1 MALIQISDPDIKTEI
16 KKKFSV
22 GIDLG
27 TTNSL
32 IAQRNDNEV
41 TIFQNNN
48 SPLIPSVV
56 SEVDGKLIIGNKDD
70 SDSITSIKRLI
81 GLSSI
86 ECSKIHFDNLSIDT
100 SLEIPRVELGNKKY
114 NAIELSSKILSHLC
128 GIAND
133 NCNKKL
139 VESAVITVPAYFND
153 MQRQATKLAAEM
165 AQIEVLRLISEPT
178 AAAIAYG
185 IQDKQKGNFVVYDF
199 GGGTFDVSV
208 LTIDK
213 GIFKVLSTNGD
224 THLGGDDIDRLVSRY
239 ISKEYKHLS
248 VLTKKEMYKL
258 SKSLKHQLFEKNV
271 AVNDTHN
278 VSLTLEDFNN
288 IIEPLI
294 EKTINIVNEAIIESS
309 LTPDEINNIILVGGS
324 SRVKIVKEKLSNK
337 YNINILDHLNP
348 DTVVVEGAAIQA
360 EILSGNTRDDLLLLD
375 VLPLSLGIETYG
387 GLSEKVIPRNTPIP
401 TSSEKTFT
409 TFKDGQTK
417 MMIKIVQGE
426 REDIS
431 ECISL
436 GEFIL
441 SDIPPLVAGAAR
453 ISVKFQVDADGLLTV
468 SAKEQTVN
476 KETSIEIRPSHGL
489 TPDIIQEMINSSNN
503 KAEYDKN
510 LRALREHI
518 VESERAIYA
527 IEEALKTDSSELLNQ
542 TEIDL
547 INNVITKLKNAV
559 ETNQLDTIKDANKN
573 LETTCEFYVER
584 RMNNSIKSLITGKDI
599 NDIV

>member
-1 MALIQISDPDIKTEI
+1 MALIQISDPEIKTEI
-16 KKKFSV
+16 KRKFSV

-27 TTNSL
+27 TTHSL
-32 IAQRNDNEV
+32 IAERVNNKI
-41 TIFQNNN
+41 TIFEDNG
-48 SPLIPSVV
+48 SSLIPSIV
-56 SEVDGKLIIGNKDD
+56 SEVEGNLVIGQKHHNN
-70 SDSITSIKRLI
+70 SISSIKRLI
-81 GLSSI
+81 GLNSDEALKIDFGELLIDSSLDMPTV
-86 ECSKIHFDNLSIDT
+86 K
-100 SLEIPRVELGNKKY
+100 LGEKKY

-128 GIAND
+128 SIAHND
-133 NCNKKL
+133 KS

-165 AQIEVLRLISEPT
+165 ADIEVLRLISEPT

-185 IQDKQKGNFVVYDF
+185 IQDNQKGNFIIYDL

-213 GIFKVLSTNGD
+213 GIFKVLSTKGD
-224 THLGGDDIDRLVSRY
+224 THLGGDDIDRLLVEYICTRY
-239 ISKEYKHLS
+239 EKLLNLS
-248 VLTKKEMYKL
+248 TIDLYKL
-258 SKSLKHQLFEKNV
+258 ARSLKHQLSQKNI
-271 AVNDTHN
+271 AIEDSHN
-278 VSLTLEDFNN
+278 VSVSIDDFNN
-288 IIEPLI
+288 IINPLI
-294 EKTINIVNEAIIESS
+294 EKTINIITEALNESS
-309 LTPDEINNIILVGGS
+309 LSIDQINNIILVGGS
-324 SRVKIVKEKLSNK
+324 SRLKLVKEKLNKK

-348 DTVVVEGAAIQA
+348 DTVVAEGAAIQA
-360 EILSGNTRDDLLLLD
+360 EILSGNTKDDLLLLD

-387 GLSEKVIPRNTPIP
+387 GLSEKVITRNTPIP

-436 GEFIL
+436 GEFVL

-453 ISVKFQVDADGLLTV
+453 ILVRFQVDADGLLTV
-468 SAKEQTVN
+468 SAKEQTIN
-476 KETSIEIRPSHGL
+476 KEASIVIKPSHGL
-489 TPDIIQEMINSSNN
+489 TPEKIQEMITSSNK
-503 KAEYDKN
+503 KAETDKDF
-510 LRALREHI
+510 RALKEHI

-527 IEEALKTDSSELLNQ
+527 IEEALKTDSDELLNK
-542 TEIDL
+542 TELKL
-547 INNVITKLKNAV
+547 INDAVTKLKNTIK
-559 ETNQLDTIKDANKN
+559 TNHLDAIKDANKN
-573 LETTCEFYVER
+573 LENTCEFYVER

>member
-1 MALIQISDPDIKTEI
+1 MALIQISDPEIKTEI
-16 KKKFSV
+16 KRKFSV

-27 TTNSL
+27 TTHSL
-32 IAQRNDNEV
+32 IAERVNNKI
-41 TIFQNNN
+41 TIFEDNG
-48 SPLIPSVV
+48 SSLIPSII
-56 SEVDGKLIIGNKDD
+56 SEVEGNLVIGQKHHNN
-70 SDSITSIKRLI
+70 SISSIKRLI
-81 GLSSI
+81 GLNSDEALKIDFGELLIDSSQNMPTV
-86 ECSKIHFDNLSIDT
+86 K
-100 SLEIPRVELGNKKY
+100 LGEKKY

-128 GIAND
+128 SIAHN
-133 NCNKKL
+133 NKS

-165 AQIEVLRLISEPT
+165 ADIEVLRLISEPT

-185 IQDKQKGNFVVYDF
+185 FQDNQKGNFIIYDL

-213 GIFKVLSTNGD
+213 GIFKVLSTKGD
-224 THLGGDDIDRLVSRY
+224 THLGGDDIDRLLVEYICTRY
-239 ISKEYKHLS
+239 ENLLNLS
-248 VLTKKEMYKL
+248 TIDLYKL
-258 SKSLKHQLFEKNV
+258 ARSLKHQLSQKNI
-271 AVNDTHN
+271 ATEDSHN
-278 VSLTLEDFNN
+278 VSVSIDDFNN
-288 IIEPLI
+288 IINPLI
-294 EKTINIVNEAIIESS
+294 EKTINIITEALNESS
-309 LTPDEINNIILVGGS
+309 LSIDQINNIILVGGS
-324 SRVKIVKEKLSNK
+324 SRLKLVKEKLNKK

-348 DTVVVEGAAIQA
+348 DTVVAEGAAIQA
-360 EILSGNTRDDLLLLD
+360 EILSGNTKDDLLLLD

-387 GLSEKVIPRNTPIP
+387 GLSEKVISRNTPIP

-436 GEFIL
+436 GEFVL

-453 ISVKFQVDADGLLTV
+453 ILVRFQVDADGLLTV
-468 SAKEQTVN
+468 SAKEQTIN
-476 KETSIEIRPSHGL
+476 KEASIVIKPSHGL
-489 TPDIIQEMINSSNN
+489 TPEKIQEMITSSNK
-503 KAEYDKN
+503 KAETDKDF
-510 LRALREHI
+510 RALKEHI

-527 IEEALKTDSSELLNQ
+527 IEEALKTDSDELLNK
-542 TEIDL
+542 TELKL
-547 INNVITKLKNAV
+547 INDAVRKLKNTIK
-559 ETNQLDTIKDANKN
+559 TNHLDAIKDANKN
-573 LETTCEFYVER
+573 LENTCEFYVER

>member
-1 MALIQISDPDIKTEI
+1 MALIQISDPEIKTEI
-16 KKKFSV
+16 KRKFSV

-27 TTNSL
+27 TTHSL
-32 IAQRNDNEV
+32 IAERVNNKI
-41 TIFQNNN
+41 TIFEDNG
-48 SPLIPSVV
+48 SSLIPSIV
-56 SEVDGKLIIGNKDD
+56 SEVEGNLVIGQKHHNN
-70 SDSITSIKRLI
+70 SISSIKRLI
-81 GLSSI
+81 GLNSDEALKIDFGELLIDSSLDMPTV
-86 ECSKIHFDNLSIDT
+86 K
-100 SLEIPRVELGNKKY
+100 LGEKKY

-128 GIAND
+128 SIAHND
-133 NCNKKL
+133 KS

-165 AQIEVLRLISEPT
+165 ADIEVLRLISEPT

-185 IQDKQKGNFVVYDF
+185 IQDNQKGNFIIYDL

-213 GIFKVLSTNGD
+213 GIFKVLSTKGD
-224 THLGGDDIDRLVSRY
+224 THLGGDDIDRLLVEYICTRY
-239 ISKEYKHLS
+239 EKLLNLS
-248 VLTKKEMYKL
+248 TIDLYKL
-258 SKSLKHQLFEKNV
+258 ARSLKHQLSQKNI
-271 AVNDTHN
+271 ATENSHN
-278 VSLTLEDFNN
+278 VSVSIDDFNS
-288 IIEPLI
+288 IINPLI
-294 EKTINIVNEAIIESS
+294 EKTINIMTEALNESS
-309 LTPDEINNIILVGGS
+309 LNVDQINNIILVGGS
-324 SRVKIVKEKLSNK
+324 SRLKLVKEKLNKK

-348 DTVVVEGAAIQA
+348 DTVVAEGAAIQA
-360 EILSGNTRDDLLLLD
+360 EILSGNTKDDLLLLD

-387 GLSEKVIPRNTPIP
+387 GLSEKVITRNTPIP

-436 GEFIL
+436 GEFVL

-453 ISVKFQVDADGLLTV
+453 ILVRFQVDADGLLTV
-468 SAKEQTVN
+468 SAKEQTIN
-476 KETSIEIRPSHGL
+476 KEASIVIKPSHGL
-489 TPDIIQEMINSSNN
+489 TPEKIQEMITSSNK
-503 KAEYDKN
+503 KAETDKDF
-510 LRALREHI
+510 RALKEHI

-527 IEEALKTDSSELLNQ
+527 IEEALKTDSDELLNK
-542 TEIDL
+542 TELKL
-547 INNVITKLKNAV
+547 INDAVTKLKSTIK
-559 ETNQLDTIKDANKN
+559 TNHLDAIKDANKN
-573 LETTCEFYVER
+573 LENTCEFYVER

>member
-1 MALIQISDPDIKTEI
+1 MALIQISDPEIKTEI
-16 KKKFSV
+16 KRKFSV

-27 TTNSL
+27 TTHSL
-32 IAQRNDNEV
+32 IAERANDKI
-41 TIFQNNN
+41 TIFEDNG
-48 SPLIPSVV
+48 SSLIPSII
-56 SEVDGKLIIGNKDD
+56 SEVEGNLVIGQKHHNN
-70 SDSITSIKRLI
+70 SISSIKRLI
-81 GLSSI
+81 GLNSDEALKIDFGELLIDSSLDMPTV
-86 ECSKIHFDNLSIDT
+86 K
-100 SLEIPRVELGNKKY
+100 LGEKKY

-128 GIAND
+128 SIAHN
-133 NCNKKL
+133 NKS

-165 AQIEVLRLISEPT
+165 ADIEVLRLISEPT

-185 IQDKQKGNFVVYDF
+185 IQDNQKGNFIIYDL

-213 GIFKVLSTNGD
+213 GIFKVLSTKGD
-224 THLGGDDIDRLVSRY
+224 THLGGDDIDRLLVEYICTRY
-239 ISKEYKHLS
+239 EKLLNLS
-248 VLTKKEMYKL
+248 TIDLYKL
-258 SKSLKHQLFEKNV
+258 ARSLKHQLSQKNI
-271 AVNDTHN
+271 AIEDSHN
-278 VSLTLEDFNN
+278 VSVSIDDFNS
-288 IIEPLI
+288 IINPLI
-294 EKTINIVNEAIIESS
+294 EKTINIITEALNESS
-309 LTPDEINNIILVGGS
+309 LSIDQINNIILVGGS
-324 SRVKIVKEKLSNK
+324 SRLKLVKEKLNKK

-348 DTVVVEGAAIQA
+348 DTVVAEGAAIQA
-360 EILSGNTRDDLLLLD
+360 EILSGNTKDDLLLLD

-387 GLSEKVIPRNTPIP
+387 GLSEKVISRNTPIP

-436 GEFIL
+436 GEFVL

-453 ISVKFQVDADGLLTV
+453 ILVRFQVDADGLLTV
-468 SAKEQTVN
+468 SAKEQTIN
-476 KETSIEIRPSHGL
+476 KEASIVIKPSHGL
-489 TPDIIQEMINSSNN
+489 TPEKIQEMITSSNK
-503 KAEYDKN
+503 KAETDKDF
-510 LRALREHI
+510 RALKEHI

-527 IEEALKTDSSELLNQ
+527 IEEALKTDSDELLNK
-542 TEIDL
+542 TELKL
-547 INNVITKLKNAV
+547 INDAVTKLKNTIK
-559 ETNQLDTIKDANKN
+559 TNHLDAIKDANKN
-573 LETTCEFYVER
+573 LENTCEFYVER

>member
-1 MALIQISDPDIKTEI
+1 MALIQISDPEIKTEI
-16 KKKFSV
+16 KRKFSV

-27 TTNSL
+27 TTHSL
-32 IAQRNDNEV
+32 IAERANNKI
-41 TIFQNNN
+41 TIFEDNG
-48 SPLIPSVV
+48 SSLIPSIV
-56 SEVDGKLIIGNKDD
+56 SEVEGNLVIGQKHHNN
-70 SDSITSIKRLI
+70 SISSIKRLI
-81 GLSSI
+81 GLNSDEALKIDFGELLIDSSLDMPTV
-86 ECSKIHFDNLSIDT
+86 K
-100 SLEIPRVELGNKKY
+100 LGEKKY

-128 GIAND
+128 SIAHND
-133 NCNKKL
+133 KS

-165 AQIEVLRLISEPT
+165 ADIEVLRLISEPT

-185 IQDKQKGNFVVYDF
+185 IQDNQRGNFIIYDL

-213 GIFKVLSTNGD
+213 GIFKVLSTKGD
-224 THLGGDDIDRLVSRY
+224 THLGGDDIDRLLVEYICTRY
-239 ISKEYKHLS
+239 EKLLNLS
-248 VLTKKEMYKL
+248 TIDLYKL
-258 SKSLKHQLFEKNV
+258 ARSLKHQLSQKNI
-271 AVNDTHN
+271 AIEDSHN
-278 VSLTLEDFNN
+278 VSVSIDDFNN
-288 IIEPLI
+288 IINPLI
-294 EKTINIVNEAIIESS
+294 EKTINIITEALNESS
-309 LTPDEINNIILVGGS
+309 LSIDQINNIILVGGS
-324 SRVKIVKEKLSNK
+324 SRLKLVKEKLNKK

-348 DTVVVEGAAIQA
+348 DTVVAEGAAIQA
-360 EILSGNTRDDLLLLD
+360 EILSGNTKDDLLLLD

-387 GLSEKVIPRNTPIP
+387 GLSEKVITRNTPIP

-436 GEFIL
+436 GEFVL

-453 ISVKFQVDADGLLTV
+453 ILVRFQVDADGLLTV
-468 SAKEQTVN
+468 SAKEQTIN
-476 KETSIEIRPSHGL
+476 KEASIVIKPSHGL
-489 TPDIIQEMINSSNN
+489 TPEKIQEMITSSNK
-503 KAEYDKN
+503 KAETDKDF
-510 LRALREHI
+510 RALKEHI

-527 IEEALKTDSSELLNQ
+527 IEEALKTDSDELLNK
-542 TEIDL
+542 TELKL
-547 INNVITKLKNAV
+547 INDAVTKLKSTIK
-559 ETNQLDTIKDANKN
+559 TNHLDAIKDANKN
-573 LETTCEFYVER
+573 LENTCEFYVER

>member
-1 MALIQISDPDIKTEI
+1 MALIQISDPEIKTEI
-16 KKKFSV
+16 KRKFSV

-27 TTNSL
+27 TTHSL
-32 IAQRNDNEV
+32 IAERVNNKI
-41 TIFQNNN
+41 TIFEDNG
-48 SPLIPSVV
+48 SSLIPSIV
-56 SEVDGKLIIGNKDD
+56 SEVEGNLVIGQKHHNN
-70 SDSITSIKRLI
+70 SISSIKRLI
-81 GLSSI
+81 GLNSDEALKIDFGELLIDSSLDMPTV
-86 ECSKIHFDNLSIDT
+86 K
-100 SLEIPRVELGNKKY
+100 LGEKKY

-128 GIAND
+128 SIAHND
-133 NCNKKL
+133 KS

-165 AQIEVLRLISEPT
+165 ADIEVLRLISEPT

-185 IQDKQKGNFVVYDF
+185 IQDNQRGNFIIYDL

-213 GIFKVLSTNGD
+213 GIFKVLSTKGD
-224 THLGGDDIDRLVSRY
+224 THLGGDDIDRLLVEYICTRY
-239 ISKEYKHLS
+239 EKLLNLS
-248 VLTKKEMYKL
+248 TIDLYKL
-258 SKSLKHQLFEKNV
+258 ARSLKHQLSQKNI
-271 AVNDTHN
+271 ATENSHN
-278 VSLTLEDFNN
+278 VSVSIDDFNR
-288 IIEPLI
+288 IINPLI
-294 EKTINIVNEAIIESS
+294 EKTINIITEALNESS
-309 LTPDEINNIILVGGS
+309 LSIDQINNIILVGGS
-324 SRVKIVKEKLSNK
+324 SRLKLVKEKLNKK

-348 DTVVVEGAAIQA
+348 DTVVAEGAAIQA
-360 EILSGNTRDDLLLLD
+360 EILSGNTKDDLLLLD

-387 GLSEKVIPRNTPIP
+387 GLSEKVITRNTPIP

-436 GEFIL
+436 GEFVL

-453 ISVKFQVDADGLLTV
+453 ILVRFQVDADGLLTV
-468 SAKEQTVN
+468 SAKEQTIN
-476 KETSIEIRPSHGL
+476 KEASIVIKPSHGL
-489 TPDIIQEMINSSNN
+489 TPEKIQEMITSSNK
-503 KAEYDKN
+503 KAETDKDF
-510 LRALREHI
+510 RALKEHI

-527 IEEALKTDSSELLNQ
+527 IEEALKTDSDELLNK
-542 TEIDL
+542 TELKL
-547 INNVITKLKNAV
+547 INDAVTKLKNTIK
-559 ETNQLDTIKDANKN
+559 TNHLDAIKDANKN
-573 LETTCEFYVER
+573 LENTCEFYVER

>member
-128 GIAND
+128 DIAND
-133 NCNKKL
+133 NCNKNL

-309 LTPDEINNIILVGGS
+309 LTPDKINNIILVGGS
-324 SRVKIVKEKLSNK
+324 SRLKLVKEKLSNK
-337 YNINILDHLNP
+337 YKINILDHLNP

-431 ECISL
+431 QCISL
-436 GEFIL
+436 GEFVL

-476 KETSIEIRPSHGL
+476 KETSIEIKPSHGL

-547 INNVITKLKNAV
+547 INKVITKLKNAV
-559 ETNQLDTIKDANKN
+559 EI
-573 LETTCEFYVER
+573 
-584 RMNNSIKSLITGKDI
+584 I
-599 NDIV
+599 

>member
-1 MALIQISDPDIKTEI
+1 MALIQISDPDTKLEI
-16 KKKFSV
+16 KKEFSV

-32 IAQRNDNEV
+32 IAERVDNKV
-41 TIFQNNN
+41 TIFKNNN
-48 SPLIPSVV
+48 SPLIPSII
-56 SEVDGKLIIGNKDD
+56 SEVDGKILVGNKHD
-70 SDSITSIKRLI
+70 SSAITSIKRLI
-81 GLSSI
+81 GLSSK
-86 ECSKIHFDNLSIDT
+86 ECEKLNFDNLSIDS
-100 SLEIPRVELGNKKY
+100 SLDIPRVNLGDNKY

-128 GIAND
+128 TVAND
-133 NCNKKL
+133 NNDNRL

-165 AQIEVLRLISEPT
+165 AQIKVLRLISEPT

-185 IQDKQKGNFVVYDF
+185 IQEQQKGNFIVYDF

-213 GIFKVLSTNGD
+213 GIFKVLSTKGD
-224 THLGGDDIDRLVSRY
+224 THLGGDDIDSLLTKY
-239 ISKEYKHLS
+239 ILKENEHLS
-248 VLTKKEMYKL
+248 TLSTKEIYEL
-258 SKSLKHQLFEKNV
+258 SKSLKHKLFENTVATDETYNISLNV
-271 AVNDTHN
+271 
-278 VSLTLEDFNN
+278 EKFNQ
-288 IIEPLI
+288 IINPLI
-294 EKTINIVNEAIIESS
+294 EQTIDIVNEAIVDSS
-309 LTPDEINNIILVGGS
+309 LKLNEINNIILVGGS
-324 SRVKIVKEKLSNK
+324 SRIKLIKEKLTDK

-348 DTVVVEGAAIQA
+348 DTIVAEGAAIQA
-360 EILSGNTRDDLLLLD
+360 EILSGNTRDDFLLLD

-476 KETSIEIRPSHGL
+476 KETFIEIKPSHGL
-489 TPDIIQEMINSSNN
+489 TPDTIQEMINSSNS
-503 KAEYDKN
+503 KADYDKN
-510 LRALREHI
+510 FRALREHV

-527 IEEALKTDSSELLNQ
+527 LEEALKTDSDELLNKS
-542 TEIDL
+542 ELEL
-547 INNVITKLKNAV
+547 INNAITKLKNAV
-559 ETNQLDTIKDANKN
+559 EINQLNAIKDANKN
-573 LETTCEFYVER
+573 LENTCEFYVER